1 MRTTVTLDPDV
12 EQLLKDEAHRTRTS
26 FKAVLNNAVRAGLR
40 GTAPP
45 ERREPFVVEAS
56 PMQLRP
62 GIDPARLGEI
72 ADDLEIEAFRAVT
85 ERLRSR

>member
-40 GTAPP
+40 RTAPP
-45 ERREPFVVEAS
+45 ERREPFMVEAS
-56 PMQLRP
+56 PMQLRT

-72 ADDLEIEAFRAVT
+72 ADELEIAYRT
-85 ERLRSR
+85 